1 MTRLLQYGVL
11 LLAVLYSE
19 RCEGAIINCFLSKSR
34 PPKVVEDIIWAAD
47 LVRIP
52 RPLLLTVCWGE
63 GRFRTDARLTHM
75 DGSTLSHGTCQVK
88 LKTAQFMDDIYN
100 HSTKVTPKTLDN
112 TKINAFYAAKY
123 LKYQLKRY
131 NYNIL
136 LAVDAYNKHNAV
148 SENTK
153 YVRRFLQNFRGLKTR
168 YPTEMEGL

>member
-1 MTRLLQYGVL
+1 
-11 LLAVLYSE
+11 
-19 RCEGAIINCFLSKSR
+19 
-34 PPKVVEDIIWAAD
+34 
-47 LVRIP
+47 
-52 RPLLLTVCWGE
+52 
-63 GRFRTDARLTHM
+63 
-75 DGSTLSHGTCQVK
+75 
-88 LKTAQFMDDIYN
+88 MDDIYN